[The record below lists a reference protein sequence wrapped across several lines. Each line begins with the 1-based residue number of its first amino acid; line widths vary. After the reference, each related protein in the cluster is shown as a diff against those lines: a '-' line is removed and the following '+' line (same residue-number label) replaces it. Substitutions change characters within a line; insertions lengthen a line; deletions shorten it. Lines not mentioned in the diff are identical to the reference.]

1 MKLSLP
7 KRVAVVEVGPRDG
20 LQNEAI
26 AVPTSTKIK
35 LIDRLSET
43 GLTAI
48 ESTAFV
54 SAKQV
59 PQLSDAET
67 VMRELRRRPGVAYPV
82 LVPNLRGLER
92 ALAADA
98 RDIAVFTGA
107 SQTFTQENIHCSIE
121 ESLKRFERVVAE
133 AKDHGVRVR
142 AYISCALGCPYEGA
156 VDTAVVVA
164 LAAKLH
170 AMGCAEIAIS
180 DTIGVGTPL
189 QARALVAQVAHQMPL
204 DTLAVHFHDTR
215 GQALANIF
223 ACLEYGVS
231 IVDASVA
238 GLGGCPFAPGAS
250 GNVATED
257 VVYMLHGMEIE
268 TGIDLPKLIKTGRFI
283 SSLLGRENTSRIG
296 QVRMGNAA

>member
-54 SAKQV
+54 SEKQV

-67 VMRELRRRPGVAYPV
+67 VMREVRRRPGVAYPV

-92 ALAADA
+92 ALAAGA
-98 RDIAVFTGA
+98 HDITVFTGA

-156 VDTAVVVA
+156 VD
-164 LAAKLH
+164 
-170 AMGCAEIAIS
+170 
-180 DTIGVGTPL
+180 P
-189 QARALVAQVAHQMPL
+189 
-204 DTLAVHFHDTR
+204 
-215 GQALANIF
+215 
-223 ACLEYGVS
+223 
-231 IVDASVA
+231 A
-238 GLGGCPFAPGAS
+238 GLQPVDNRVQQVGQKEGDEQGDGHFLQFA
-250 GNVATED
+250 ED
-257 VVYMLHGMEIE
+257 KVQRQRAQHSKG
-268 TGIDLPKLIKTGRFI
+268 DLPVQMRTALT
-283 SSLLGRENTSRIG
+283 G
-296 QVRMGNAA
+296 QVTHRTLRTLNPL